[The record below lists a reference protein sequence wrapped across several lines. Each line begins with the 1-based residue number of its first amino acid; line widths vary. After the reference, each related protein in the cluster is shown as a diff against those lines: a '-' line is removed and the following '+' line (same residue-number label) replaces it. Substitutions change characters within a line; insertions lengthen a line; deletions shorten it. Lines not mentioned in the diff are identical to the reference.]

1 MTPLVNSLSALSQE
15 KELII
20 DTETTSLLPSPGS
33 LRLIQLGRRNKPD
46 VLLIDVWSLD
56 HEEHEYLQEF
66 MATPRTYWA
75 HNASFDL
82 GHLKVNGFPL
92 GGIARCSMLASQL
105 LHNGS
110 ATAKHGLMEL
120 ASRYLNVKLDKTQ
133 QKSEWWHSELD
144 QAQLEYAKE
153 DVRSLARL
161 VPLLEAAVNRQEL
174 CDAFHLECGALHA
187 MADMWTNGLPFS
199 TEALKELI
207 ESQQDLKE
215 HAEDA
220 FRADLLERF
229 PDWERVLNLNMA
241 SPKQLAVVFTQVLGF
256 PPTDDGGKTSV
267 AYKVLTQY
275 KINSPAIRFYLDWKK
290 AEKALQLAVNLLAKV
305 DPKDGRIHCS
315 YRQLGCQTG
324 RMSASA
330 PNLQQVPRTR
340 AFRDAARAPE
350 GWCFVVADYSA
361 MELRLAAVEAQD
373 KAMLAAFREG
383 KDLHTLLACKI
394 YATDFPTKEQRQ
406 IAKSA
411 NFALLYGGGAH
422 ALRSYAIGMGIELS
436 EEDAESIRATFQ
448 RTYKEVA
455 EWHRLCGFTAQQKRQ
470 GIGQWP
476 NIRIRVSGMRRY
488 LKDGNC
494 RLTVAANT
502 PVQGAGAAVMK
513 RALHLL
519 HSQLGY
525 KDDVQICAAIHDEI
539 ILLAKEDR
547 AKYYA
552 RVLARRMEEAEAM
565 WLQPA
570 SGESIAPAVEVG
582 IGATWGSAK

>member
-1 MTPLVNSLSALSQE
+1 VLV
-15 KELII
+15 I
-20 DTETTSLLPSPGS
+20 DTWALQQDEIDA
-33 LRLIQLGRRNKPD
+33 LRDFL
-46 VLLIDVWSLD
+46 
-56 HEEHEYLQEF
+56 
-66 MATPRTYWA
+66 ATPRTYWA

-92 GGIARCSMLASQL
+92 GGAARCSMLASQL
-105 LHNGS
+105 LQNGS

-120 ASRYLNVKLDKTQ
+120 SFRYLNVKLDKTQ
-133 QKSEWWHSELD
+133 QKSEWWQPQLD
-144 QAQLEYAKE
+144 SAQLEYAKE

-161 VPLLEAAVNRQEL
+161 VPLLESAIDRADL
-174 CDAFHLECGALHA
+174 TIAFHLECGALAA

-207 ESQQDLKE
+207 EHQQALKE
-215 HAEDA
+215 QAEDA

-229 PDWERVLNLNMA
+229 PDWELALNLNMA

-256 PPTDDGGKTSV
+256 PPTDDEGKTSV

-305 DPKDGRIHCS
+305 GPDGFIHCS

-330 PNLQQVPRTR
+330 PNLMQVPRSK

-350 GWCFVVADYSA
+350 GWLFVVADYSA

-373 KAMLAAFREG
+373 AAMLTAFREQQ
-383 KDLHTLLACKI
+383 DLHTNLARAI
-394 YATDFPTKEQRQ
+394 YGTETPTKEQRQ

-422 ALRSYAIGMGIELS
+422 ALRSYAIGMGIEIS
-436 EEDAESIRATFQ
+436 EEEAERIRTTFKE
-448 RTYKEVA
+448 TYKGVA
-455 EWHRLCGFTAQQKRQ
+455 EWHRVCGFTAQQKRQ

-519 HSQLGY
+519 HRELGY

-539 ILLAKEDR
+539 VMLAKEDR

-552 RVLARRMEEAEAM
+552 KVLTRCMEEAEAM

-570 SGESIAPAVEVG
+570 SGEGIAPAVEVG